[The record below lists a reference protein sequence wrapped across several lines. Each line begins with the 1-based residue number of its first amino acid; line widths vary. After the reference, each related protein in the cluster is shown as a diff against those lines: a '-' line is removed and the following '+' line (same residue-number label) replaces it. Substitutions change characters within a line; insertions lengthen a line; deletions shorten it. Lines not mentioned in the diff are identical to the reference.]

1 MARRKYYYKSLKF
14 TFGSNEEVVRFL
26 DLASKKVKVFQMYA
40 RTRTGTN
47 VEIIL
52 VGDPCEVNLAIS
64 ELRKLAKTI
73 RDMYRRERGLATYD
87 QHMILESA
95 RLEAAIPLDV
105 VYRTLELLGHRV
117 EQLKDGRIRT
127 DASFDEVVQLTEKVS
142 KLYKEMMEMDITPQA
157 KRIVAMYCIVFDR
170 TIEEALAELE
180 ELGLLKRYVSPER
193 QLMVLATTY
202 EDAFRRLKE
211 FVEKFRKEPEII
223 EQLRARV
230 REKILKLE
238 KAGFDVSALKRAI
251 LGTTGG
257 EGPTLAEVA
266 EIRASEEAA
275 QELEKVLEEAAP
287 QEEQTEEQTLENGE
301 IEETIEAAGEEE
313 TEEYYQES
321 EEETESEEGSE
332 GSE

>member
-1 MARRKYYYKSLKF
+1 MGRRKYYYKAVTF

-40 RTRTGTN
+40 RTRSGTN
-47 VEIIL
+47 VEVVL
-52 VGDPCEVNLAIS
+52 VGDPCEVNLAVA

-95 RLEAAIPLDV
+95 KLEAAIPLDV

-117 EQLKDGRIRT
+117 EQTKDGKIRT
-127 DASFDEVVQLTEKVS
+127 DASFEEVVKLTERVS
-142 KLYKEMMEMDITPQA
+142 KLYKDMMDMDITPQA

-193 QLMVLATTY
+193 QLMVLAMTY
-202 EDAFRRLKE
+202 EDAFKKLKE
-211 FVEKFRKEPEII
+211 FVERFRQEPDII
-223 EQLRARV
+223 EELRKRV
-230 REKILKLE
+230 KEKILKLE
-238 KAGFDVSALKRAI
+238 KAGFDVTALKRAI
-251 LGTTGG
+251 LGTTSG

-266 EIRASEEAA
+266 EVRVSEEAA
-275 QELEKVLEEAAP
+275 KELQDVLSELAGQQISEAEEMEQE
-287 QEEQTEEQTLENGE
+287 
-301 IEETIEAAGEEE
+301 GEEGE
-313 TEEYYQES
+313 VAES
-321 EEETESEEGSE
+321 EELQEGEGGEEDLESQEGGEDIESY
-332 GSE
+332 

>member
-1 MARRKYYYKSLKF
+1 MTNAIRMTRRKYYYKSLKF

-40 RTRTGTN
+40 RTRSGTN
-47 VEIIL
+47 VEVIL

-105 VYRTLELLGHRV
+105 VYKTLELLGHRV
-117 EQLKDGRIRT
+117 EQLRDGRIRT

-238 KAGFDVSALKRAI
+238 KAGFDVAALKRAI
-251 LGTTGG
+251 LGTASG

-266 EIRASEEAA
+266 EIRATEEAA
-275 QELEKVLEEAAP
+275 QELEKVLEETLP
-287 QEEQTEEQTLENGE
+287 QQEQTATEVSVEE
-301 IEETIEAAGEEE
+301 IEEEKESDEEQ
-313 TEEYYQES
+313 YQ
-321 EEETESEEGSE
+321 TGEEGSDE
-332 GSE
+332 EQSERPE

>member
-1 MARRKYYYKSLKF
+1 MGRRKYYYKAVTF

-40 RTRTGTN
+40 RTRSGTN
-47 VEIIL
+47 VEVVL
-52 VGDPCEVNLAIS
+52 VGDPCEVNLAVA

-95 RLEAAIPLDV
+95 KLEAAIPLDV

-117 EQLKDGRIRT
+117 EQTKDGKIRT
-127 DASFDEVVQLTEKVS
+127 DASFEEVVKLTERVS
-142 KLYKEMMEMDITPQA
+142 KLYKDMMDMDITPQA

-193 QLMVLATTY
+193 QLMVLAMTY
-202 EDAFRRLKE
+202 EDAFKKLKE
-211 FVEKFRKEPEII
+211 FVERFRQEPDII
-223 EQLRARV
+223 EELRKRV
-230 REKILKLE
+230 KEKILKLE
-238 KAGFDVSALKRAI
+238 KAGFDVTALKRAI
-251 LGTTGG
+251 LGTTSG

-266 EIRASEEAA
+266 EVRVSEEAA
-275 QELEKVLEEAAP
+275 KELQDVLSELAGQQISEAEEMEQE
-287 QEEQTEEQTLENGE
+287 
-301 IEETIEAAGEEE
+301 GEEGE
-313 TEEYYQES
+313 VAES
-321 EEETESEEGSE
+321 EELQEGEGGEEDIESQEGGEDIESY
-332 GSE
+332 